1 MRYFLIYL
9 FPLLLLA
16 SLNCKVHAAGYEYD
30 VEIDAPSEAKSL
42 LQAHLSLLR
51 VRGQERT
58 TAEQIIRLVDQTEE
72 EARELL
78 STLGF
83 FAPKIDVRYQASN
96 GGTVVTV
103 VVDPGK
109 PIRVR
114 QVNLK
119 LTGPVLTSEKSASL
133 NQTIQELWTL
143 PADAVYTQAA
153 WSDGKTKILRPLHD
167 NAYAGAN
174 LKHSEAKVDIAAGTA
189 DLTLEI
195 ESGPAYLFGPL
206 TIRGLKHYPEQL
218 ASEQAPFRTGD
229 VYQHNSLV
237 DLQTNLQRLPHF
249 TLALVDTKLVD
260 TPEHIVPVSVE
271 IQEAPRHRIQ
281 TGLGYSSDTGLKGEA
296 GYRYLNI
303 AERGW
308 ISETKTSIAQDE
320 QSIQTSLT
328 FPPANA
334 DYEHRLYTGYVHTDI
349 EGVDS
354 RTWHHGI
361 VREQGDFKMT
371 RSWTLE
377 YQTEQRELNSGLIEN
392 PRTLSLKYQW
402 IRRKLDN
409 PRDPQSGRLLQWEAG
424 GALTT
429 LLTNETYFRTYGRI
443 VQYWSLGRNFVL
455 QARAEAGETFAR
467 DETDV
472 PTDWLF
478 RTGGSTSVRG
488 YDYQSL
494 GVTKD
499 GSISPGRVMAVGS
512 LELQI
517 PIYKQWRAAIFNDY
531 GDAAERWGQYQG
543 RTGTGAG
550 IRWISPVGV
559 LGIDGAYGHNPG
571 QWRLHIAL
579 GLAF

>member
-1 MRYFLIYL
+1 MRHFLVRL
-9 FPLLLLA
+9 LPLLLLVC
-16 SLNCKVHAAGYEYD
+16 LNPAARAAGYEYD
-30 VEIDAPSEAKSL
+30 VNIEAPGEAKSL
-42 LQAHLSLLR
+42 LQAHLSLLS

-58 TAEQIIRLVDQTEE
+58 TAEQVIRLVDQTED
-72 EARELL
+72 EARDLL
-78 STLGF
+78 ATIGYFS
-83 FAPKIDVRYQASN
+83 PKVDVRYQTDN
-96 GGTVVTV
+96 GAVVVTLI
-103 VVDPGK
+103 VDPGK
-109 PIRVR
+109 PVRVR
-114 QVNLK
+114 QITLK
-119 LTGPVLTSEKSASL
+119 LTGPVMESDKATSL
-133 NQTIQELWTL
+133 NQDIRELWTL
-143 PADAVYTQAA
+143 PVGAIYTQAA
-153 WSDGKTKILRPLHD
+153 WNEGKTKILRPLHD

-174 LKHSEAKVDIAAGTA
+174 LKRSEAKVDTATNTA

-195 ESGPAYLFGPL
+195 ESGPAYRFGPL
-206 TIRGLKHYPEQL
+206 TIHGLKYYPENL
-218 ASEQAPFRTGD
+218 ARVQAPFRSGD
-229 VYQHNSLV
+229 VYNHNSLV

-281 TGLGYSSDTGLKGEA
+281 TGIGYSSDTGLKGEA

-334 DYEHRLYTGYVHTDI
+334 DFEHRLYTGYVHTDL

-354 RTWHHGI
+354 RTWHHGV
-361 VREQGDFKMT
+361 VREQGDFKLT

-377 YQTEQRELNSGLIEN
+377 YQTEQRQLNSGLIEN

-402 IRRKLDN
+402 IRRSLDN

-443 VQYWSLGRNFVL
+443 VQYWPLGKNFVL

-494 GVTKD
+494 GVLKD
-499 GSISPGRVMAVGS
+499 GSITPGRVMAVGS

-517 PIYKQWRAAIFNDY
+517 PLYRQWRAALFTDHGN
-531 GDAAERWGQYQG
+531 AAKRWGEYQG
-543 RTGTGAG
+543 KTGSGAG